1 MGHSTS
7 SGAPEKEKSKMTPLN
22 TIIYSVA
29 AIVAAVCFAVSGH
42 PLYVVAALICA
53 AALVMELP

>member
-1 MGHSTS
+1 
-7 SGAPEKEKSKMTPLN
+7 MTPLN